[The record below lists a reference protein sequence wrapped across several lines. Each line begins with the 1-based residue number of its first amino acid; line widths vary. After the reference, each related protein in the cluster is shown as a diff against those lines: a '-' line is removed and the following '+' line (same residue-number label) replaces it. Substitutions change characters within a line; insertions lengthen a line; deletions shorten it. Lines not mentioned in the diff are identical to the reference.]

1 MGELTESSFLEK
13 LSEVGDLDW
22 IQNAALLVLGG
33 KASIGLIFSLVARA
47 KTTST
52 NKSIEQSQQKQGGD
66 KEEKGIQDE
75 AIPILVRTKN
85 IYTDF
90 HLNLTFL
97 NVSAWW
103 GKKAETTWQR
113 QQWRQ
118 RTDKEGE
125 P

>member
-1 MGELTESSFLEK
+1 MGKLTESSFLEK

-33 KASIGLIFSLVARA
+33 KASIGLICSLVARA

-75 AIPILVRTKN
+75 AKPILVRTKN

-103 GKKAETTWQR
+103 EKKAETTWQR
-113 QQWRQ
+113 RQ
-118 RTDKEGE
+118 RKEKGE